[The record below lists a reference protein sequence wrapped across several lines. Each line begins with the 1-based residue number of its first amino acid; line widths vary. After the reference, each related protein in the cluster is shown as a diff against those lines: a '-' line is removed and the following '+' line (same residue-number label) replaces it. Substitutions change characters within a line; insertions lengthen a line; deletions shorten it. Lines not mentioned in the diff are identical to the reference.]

1 MQDFEPSQTDTYGLT
16 LPGTMDDD
24 APQESE
30 KAGQRPPQREGLP
43 AHYRMRAERH
53 YVDSITSA
61 SAGVPIR
68 LIPLSQFDAPAQDPL
83 PALEP
88 LIKSIRLHGI
98 IQPLI
103 VRKRQTS
110 YEVIAG
116 RRRFAAAAA
125 LGLTEVP
132 CVLHQV
138 DDAGAAALS
147 AAENIHAATSQGSL
161 RTAVGAQIT
170 EAIGR
175 IADDVARLQMSLGAL
190 RAAPDGFERTVTT
203 DLAAAQTSR
212 ALWLA
217 NTVALLAGGKY
228 RSGKRR
234 LLSAVLDDLI
244 RQFEPECRLTG
255 LRLDVVNA
263 APPVTIDDAF
273 VSVALTGAVMM
284 TLSLLEQVHH
294 PVIEVTTN
302 GLDGGG
308 IAAQISQRHVSASA
322 DVVDRF
328 ASRTRSAWTPMVF
341 ALGAMA
347 LEQAT
352 AAHGG
357 AADLVA
363 IDEIG
368 SAVQLTFC
376 RV

>member
-1 MQDFEPSQTDTYGLT
+1 
-16 LPGTMDDD
+16 
-24 APQESE
+24 
-30 KAGQRPPQREGLP
+30 
-43 AHYRMRAERH
+43 
-53 YVDSITSA
+53 
-61 SAGVPIR
+61 
-68 LIPLSQFDAPAQDPL
+68 
-83 PALEP
+83 
-88 LIKSIRLHGI
+88 
-98 IQPLI
+98 
-103 VRKRQTS
+103 
-110 YEVIAG
+110 
-116 RRRFAAAAA
+116 
-125 LGLTEVP
+125 
-132 CVLHQV
+132 
-138 DDAGAAALS
+138 
-147 AAENIHAATSQGSL
+147 
-161 RTAVGAQIT
+161 
-170 EAIGR
+170 
-175 IADDVARLQMSLGAL
+175 
-190 RAAPDGFERTVTT
+190 
-203 DLAAAQTSR
+203 
-212 ALWLA
+212 
-217 NTVALLAGGKY
+217 VALLAGGKY